1 MFVHILYNN
10 YITIQIKKI
19 SMCCKKRYEPLIAKR
34 LIIMR
39 PIKGIFTDDL
49 IFLLLYTY
57 LFISKI
63 YYNNNLNKIIL
74 SDIK

>member
-1 MFVHILYNN
+1 
-10 YITIQIKKI
+10 
-19 SMCCKKRYEPLIAKR
+19 MCCKKRYEPLIAKR

-63 YYNNNLNKIIL
+63 YYTFIIL
-74 SDIK
+74 Y